1 MSKSE
6 VLEIII
12 NTFENGNKT
21 AFAHA
26 IDILPQSL
34 NGWLKRGRIEYDT
47 IYAAYPDINPVWLLT
62 NGEEGD
68 IKASEQAQAQEQEN
82 DINEELI
89 RLRADNARLKENLE
103 DLRAVIGITKKGS
116 KVAV

>member
-21 AFAHA
+21 AFSHA
-26 IDILPQSL
+26 INILPQSL
-34 NGWLKRGRIEYDT
+34 NGWLKRGKIEYDT
-47 IYAAYPDINPVWLLT
+47 IYAAYPCINPVWLLT
-62 NGEEGD
+62 NGEEGE
-68 IKASEQAQAQEQEN
+68 IMANEQEQEH

-89 RLRADNARLKENLE
+89 RLRADNLRLKENLD
-103 DLRAVIGITKKGS
+103 DLRAVIGIMKKGP

>member
-1 MSKSE
+1 MNKSE

-47 IYAAYPDINPVWLLT
+47 IYAAYPGINPVWLLT
-62 NGEEGD
+62 NGEEGE
-68 IKASEQAQAQEQEN
+68 IMANEEQKH
-82 DINEELI
+82 DTNEELI
-89 RLRADNARLKENLE
+89 RLRADNLRLKENLD
-103 DLRAVIGITKKGS
+103 DLRAVIGIMKKGS